1 MKRLFNRSGRILCSL
16 FLISLALNLGFASC
30 RQSRPPLESIPD
42 DSLYQLESN
51 WETQDGKQLHLKEL
65 SGPVQIVG
73 LMFTRC
79 KAICPTLVLD
89 MKSIQKRVSWLHRR
103 DVRFLLISIDPE
115 RDTPEKMKDYMGKMD
130 LDTEAW
136 TFVRGKPEDLTDLAS
151 LLGVKIAPLPDGGFS
166 HTRIITVLGPDG
178 RIKYQDA
185 NVAENAS
192 NFVDAAYAALK

>member
-1 MKRLFNRSGRILCSL
+1 MKQFFSRSGTIFCLL
-16 FLISLALNLGFASC
+16 LISLAIMMVFASC
-30 RQSRPPLESIPD
+30 RQSRTPLESIPD
-42 DSLYQLESN
+42 DSLYQLESK
-51 WETQDGKQLHLKEL
+51 WETQDGKELRLRDL

-89 MKSIQKRVSWLHRR
+89 MKSIQEQVSWFHRR

-115 RDTPEKMKDYMGKMD
+115 RDTPEKMKDYMGKMGLSQD
-130 LDTEAW
+130 SW
-136 TFVRGKPEDLTDLAS
+136 TFIRGKPEDLTDLAS

-166 HTRIITVLGPDG
+166 HTRIISVLGPDG

-192 NFVDAAYAALK
+192 NFVDAAYVALKQ